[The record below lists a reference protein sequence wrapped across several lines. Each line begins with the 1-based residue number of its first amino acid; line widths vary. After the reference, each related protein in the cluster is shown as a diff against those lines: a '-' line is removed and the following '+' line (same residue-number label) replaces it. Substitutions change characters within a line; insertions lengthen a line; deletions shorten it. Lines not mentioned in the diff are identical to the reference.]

1 MMMTSLNLQLQNFR
15 LTTALI
21 TYRLPDYP
29 TVLQEYLWQDL
40 DKAPKFPVLG
50 KFLDFWEENIEGRLF
65 SVQVTS
71 AKLIQP
77 ALFCHIDDELVVH

>member
-1 MMMTSLNLQLQNFR
+1 MASLNLQLRQFR

-29 TVLQEYLWQDL
+29 AILQEYLWQDL

-50 KFLDFWEENIEGRLF
+50 KFLNYWEENIEGQLH
-65 SVQVTS
+65 SVKVTS

-77 ALFCHIDDELVVH
+77 ARFRHTDHEFGVH

>member
-1 MMMTSLNLQLQNFR
+1 MASLELQLKGFR

-29 TVLQEYLWQDL
+29 ALLQEYLWQNL

-50 KFLDFWEENIEGRLF
+50 KFLNFWEDNIEGKL
-65 SVQVTS
+65 VTVEIS
-71 AKLIQP
+71 SSRLIQP
-77 ALFCHIDDELVVH
+77 TLIHNTDKEFKMH

>member
-1 MMMTSLNLQLQNFR
+1 MTSMELQLKNFR

-21 TYRLPDYP
+21 IYRLPDYP
-29 TVLQEYLWQDL
+29 ALLQEFLWQDL

-50 KFLDFWEENIEGRLF
+50 KFLDFWEQNIEGKLY
-65 SVQVTS
+65 SVEVTS

-77 ALFCHIDDELVVH
+77 ATFHHVDHDFQIQ

>member
-1 MMMTSLNLQLQNFR
+1 MTSLDLQLKDFR

-50 KFLDFWEENIEGRLF
+50 KFLDFWEDNLEGRLF
-65 SVQVTS
+65 SVEVTS

-77 ALFCHIDDELVVH
+77 TIFRHIDEDFSIH

>member
-1 MMMTSLNLQLQNFR
+1 MVSLKLQLRNFR

-29 TVLQEYLWQDL
+29 ALLQEYLWQDL

-50 KFLDFWEENIEGRLF
+50 KFLEFWEENIEGKLF

-71 AKLIQP
+71 CKLIQP
-77 ALFCHIDDELVVH
+77 AEFRHLDSEFRIQ

>member
-1 MMMTSLNLQLQNFR
+1 MTSLNLQLQNFR

-65 SVQVTS
+65 SVEVTS

-77 ALFCHIDDELVVH
+77 ALFRHIDDELSVH